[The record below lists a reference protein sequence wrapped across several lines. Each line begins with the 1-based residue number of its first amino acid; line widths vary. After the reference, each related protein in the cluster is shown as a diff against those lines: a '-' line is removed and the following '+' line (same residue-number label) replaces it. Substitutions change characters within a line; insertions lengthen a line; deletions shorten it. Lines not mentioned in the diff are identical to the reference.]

1 MRFEKEFT
9 VAAPL
14 DLAWRGL
21 DDIDVLAS
29 CLPGEL
35 RNADGVCTGEFAL
48 AADAAETRCQAT
60 LRPVDADEDEHATT
74 VRVTGRQIG
83 GPAIGAGTINCR
95 ASASGDATRVALGAE
110 MTLTGYAAPTE
121 VIEQRG
127 QQLIE
132 EVAERLRE
140 RLLAPPPATAQAEAP
155 APAELQAEAP
165 APAELQAEAPA
176 PAELQ
181 AEAPAATPAPLA
193 PPPPEPAV
201 AQAPPLA
208 PQGWE
213 GGAGTE
219 RAPAARRYALGAGA
233 TVLALVVLRT
243 ARARRKRPPAS

>member
-14 DLAWRGL
+14 DQAWREL

-48 AADAAETRCQAT
+48 AADAADTRCQAT

-83 GPAIGAGTINCR
+83 GPAIGAGTVACR
-95 ASASGDATRVALGAE
+95 ASSSGDATRVALGAE
-110 MTLTGYAAPTE
+110 ITLTGYSAPAE
-121 VIEQRG
+121 VIERRG
-127 QQLIE
+127 QELIE
-132 EVAERLRE
+132 EIAERLRE
-140 RLLAPPPATAQAEAP
+140 RLLAPLPAAAQAEAP
-155 APAELQAEAP
+155 AVAP
-165 APAELQAEAPA
+165 
-176 PAELQ
+176 
-181 AEAPAATPAPLA
+181 PAAAAPE
-193 PPPPEPAV
+193 PPPTPEPAV
-201 AQAPPLA
+201 AQAPPPA
-208 PQGWE
+208 PQG
-213 GGAGTE
+213 AHSAE
-219 RAPAARRYALGAGA
+219 RAPDARRYALAAGA

>member
-14 DLAWRGL
+14 DQAWREL
-21 DDIDVLAS
+21 DDIEVLAS

-48 AADAAETRCQAT
+48 AADAAQTRCQAT
-60 LRPVDADEDEHATT
+60 LRSVDADEDEHATT

-83 GPAIGAGTINCR
+83 GPAIGAGTIACR
-95 ASASGDATRVALGAE
+95 ASASGDATLVALGAE
-110 MTLTGYAAPTE
+110 MTLTGYAAPTA

-127 QQLIE
+127 QELIE

-140 RLLAPPPATAQAEAP
+140 RLLAPT
-155 APAELQAEAP
+155 
-165 APAELQAEAPA
+165 
-176 PAELQ
+176 
-181 AEAPAATPAPLA
+181 
-193 PPPPEPAV
+193 PPPTPEPAV
-201 AQAPPLA
+201 AQAPPPA
-208 PQGWE
+208 PEPAFAQAPPPTRQ
-213 GGAGTE
+213 GGAGT
-219 RAPAARRYALGAGA
+219 APPPAARRYALAAGA